1 MTRIAALRAGTIFAL
16 LRLFFGTIGINAYV
30 PVPVRVRRSR

>member
-16 LRLFFGTIGINAYV
+16 LRLFFGVIVINTYV
-30 PVPVRVRRSR
+30 PVPVRVRRTR